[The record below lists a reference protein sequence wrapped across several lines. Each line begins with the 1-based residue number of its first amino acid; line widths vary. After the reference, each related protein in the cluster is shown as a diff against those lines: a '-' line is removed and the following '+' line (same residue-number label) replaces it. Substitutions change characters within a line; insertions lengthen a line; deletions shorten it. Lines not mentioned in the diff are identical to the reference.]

1 MEEIPIVRWGIIGAG
16 DIAERVTAPAMAAA
30 PHATL
35 VAAMRRDIA
44 AAQEFAARHG
54 ASRAY
59 DRVEALLAHPDIDA
73 VYVATPVARH
83 CPDVLAAA
91 ASGKHILC
99 EKPLA
104 LTALEGERMRE
115 ACEQAG
121 VRCMTCYYQRFN
133 ARHRRIK
140 EILEEGRIGQVTS
153 IRMNF
158 SGRSPQRTGAW
169 RQDPEQS
176 GGGVYI
182 DNGSHCIDLLRFF
195 FGEVV
200 SAGAFV
206 ETLVEGY
213 AVEDTASSILKLAN
227 GAQAVVTCQWSTGDP
242 DADRNAVM
250 EILGTDGAILSSP
263 QHEKFSRGRLL
274 VATDSGEQ
282 SYSFEES
289 THVNLL
295 EEFAAAVAEGRTPA
309 ISIED
314 GIAAQRVVEAVY
326 ESSRSGKLVSIPR

>member
-1 MEEIPIVRWGIIGAG
+1 MSEKPIIRWGIIGAG

-30 PHATL
+30 AHSEL
-35 VAAMRRDIA
+35 VAVMRRNRTA
-44 AAQEFAARHG
+44 AEEFAGRHG

-59 DRVEALLAHPDIDA
+59 DRVEGLLGDPQIDA
-73 VYVATPVARH
+73 VYVATPVERH

-104 LTALEGERMRE
+104 LSILEGERMRE
-115 ACEQAG
+115 ACKQADLLF
-121 VRCMTCYYQRFN
+121 MTCYYQRFN

-140 EILEEGRIGQVTS
+140 EILATGEIGQVTS
-153 IRMNF
+153 VRMNF
-158 SGRSPQRTGAW
+158 SGRSPQRPGAW
-169 RQDPEQS
+169 RQDPAQS

-195 FGEVV
+195 FGEITAV
-200 SAGAFV
+200 AAFV
-206 ETLVEGY
+206 ATLVESY
-213 AVEDTASSILKLAN
+213 SVEDTVSSVLRLSN
-227 GAQAVVTCQWSTGDP
+227 GAQAVVTCHWSTGDP
-242 DADRNAVM
+242 DEHRNAIM

-263 QHEKFSRGRLL
+263 QHEKFSRGRLV
-274 VATDSGEQ
+274 VATASGERT
-282 SYSFEES
+282 YSFEES

-295 EEFAAAVAEGRTPA
+295 EEFAAAVAEGRPPA
-309 ISIED
+309 VGIED

-326 ESSRSGKLVSIPR
+326 ESSRSGRVVSLQ